1 MTTITVTKE
10 QMIKDINDELCG
22 TLEAWTCSF
31 EYPFDPKPIKVF
43 TRWWKHPGVGDYT
56 KINDANPEQCLL
68 GFPGELFNHGWHYE
82 GRPVCHPWLQEQED
96 KYPGFIEKVWMNIKG
111 I

>member
-1 MTTITVTKE
+1 MPTITITKA
-10 QMIKDINDELCG
+10 QMIEDINDELCG
-22 TLEAWTCSF
+22 LVEARTMSCS
-31 EYPFDPKPIKVF
+31 EPLSANPVHLF

-68 GFPGELFNHGWHYE
+68 GMPREVFNFGYNCQ
-82 GRPVCHPWLQEQED
+82 GTSRCHPWLQEQED
-96 KYPGFIEKVWMNIKG
+96 KYPGFIEKVWMNVKG